1 MQDKF
6 LEDENEYIGLYKS
19 LRLHLPVDRKK
30 IREFAE
36 SYSKDILVKWNED
49 ICKSYI
55 EEINEVLE
63 KNIKFELFVKL
74 NNLFDDMFMIFHYN
88 RNIYI
93 EELNCLKKYCNK
105 YGYSAFYYQSQSRTV
120 FEDWIHGSG
129 TYLRMLY
136 DEFKNRP
143 TSFIPYYYNENY
155 NKFGLIPNLYYTN
168 NIDLIKQFINDF
180 YNPARKCYFERD
192 ELMDKYDVIHP
203 DLYNYDYYHSDL
215 IDKEYM
221 DIDDSRYN
229 EKLNNFLKENNLF
242 SFVVEVKHKKTKDSP
257 REKYI
262 KYILNNVDKS
272 LKKEDYFYP
281 LTYQDFISC
290 NAYAAKLYIK
300 RLNLIIGESYYEE
313 LYKIILY
320 NFNQLLPIYYKEREV
335 YVETLQVLKK
345 FCYFYKYC
353 GFLYEMDDFTKDYGY
368 EIDQYLCR
376 LLYTKDKDAYGLIT
390 KTEFS
395 LEIDDKH
402 EYGGF
407 LHSLYCSGN
416 IDLIKEFIIDIYNPA
431 REKFFENN
439 ELYYKF
445 EDYGLEIPDRN
456 KIKSIDDVSMCKDLN
471 RFFEKIGLI
480 DLVKKID

>member
-19 LRLHLPVDRKK
+19 LRLYLPVNREK
-30 IREFAE
+30 IREFADN
-36 SYSKDILVKWNED
+36 YSKDILVKWNED

-55 EEINEVLE
+55 EEINEVLQ

-74 NNLFDDMFMIFHYN
+74 NHLFNDMFRVFHYN

-93 EELNCLKKYCNK
+93 EELDCLKKYCNK
-105 YGYSAFYYQSQSRTV
+105 YGYSAFYSQSQKRTAGR
-120 FEDWIHGSG
+120 DWVCGIG
-129 TYLRMLY
+129 TNIYMFYYGWTEAKMDTFLS
-136 DEFKNRP
+136 EF
-143 TSFIPYYYNENY
+143 YNGNY
-155 NKFGLIPNLYYTN
+155 NKFGLVSYLYYTN
-168 NIDLIKQFINDF
+168 NIDLIKQFIIDV
-180 YNPARKCYFERD
+180 YNPARKIFFEHD
-192 ELMDKYDVIHP
+192 ELMDKYDLVHSWIFWF
-203 DLYNYDYYHSDL
+203 YYHSDL
-215 IDKEYM
+215 IM
-221 DIDDSRYN
+221 DIDDIECN
-229 EKLNNFLKENNLF
+229 KELNNFLKEINLF
-242 SFVVEVKHKKTKDSP
+242 DFVVEVKHKKTKYSP

-262 KYILNNVDKS
+262 IYAFNDVNMDKQ
-272 LKKEDYFYP
+272 EDYFYP
-281 LTYQDFISC
+281 LTNQDFLSC
-290 NAYAAKLYIK
+290 NAYVAKLYIK

-313 LYKIILY
+313 LYKTILY
-320 NFNQLLPIYYKEREV
+320 NFNQLLPIYHKEREV

-345 FCYFYKYC
+345 FCSFYKNC
-353 GFLYEMDDFTKDYGY
+353 GFLYEMNDHAKDYGY
-368 EIDQYLCR
+368 EIDQYLFC
-376 LLYTKDKDAYGLIT
+376 LIT
-390 KTEFS
+390 TNFKGPGCLLSKTEFS

-456 KIKSIDDVSMCKDLN
+456 KIKSIDDVSMCKILN